1 MEPAIGPINDLLS
14 WSINHFGYTR
24 VIFIKDSLPII
35 SAILIGFILGLFVMA
50 YVLKDTRLVP
60 DPTAEDMCVAQIVK
74 NNRKKLFITVPEK
87 EAGRIP
93 LITGMVL
100 YLNAALVKFF
110 PFKRIQFVNTLRI
123 RIMFSILLLLII
135 AICLFTIC
143 VDFHAILP
151 DGHGGYKVYEF
162 KY

>member
-1 MEPAIGPINDLLS
+1 MEPAQGPINKLLL
-14 WSINHFGYTR
+14 WLIHYFGYNTA
-24 VIFIKDSLPII
+24 IFIKDTIPTL
-35 SAILIGFILGLFVMA
+35 SAVMIGFVLGIFVMA

-60 DPTAEDMCVAQIVK
+60 DPTADRMFVTQLVK
-74 NNRKKLFITVPEK
+74 NHQRKLFITVPEK

-110 PFKRIQFVNTLRI
+110 PIKRIQFVNTLRI
-123 RIMFSILLLLII
+123 RIMFIVLLII
-135 AICLFTIC
+135 VIVVCLFTII
-143 VDFHAILP
+143 VDYHSILP

-162 KY
+162 NY